1 MPDHDALRILTVGQH
16 GLVGRRQLADLGFTK
31 HNVASLVA
39 GGRFERLSDRVL
51 ALTGSPD
58 TLERR
63 MMAATLDVP
72 GSGVALWSA
81 AARWRVPGF
90 AVSPIHVLTDRGPH
104 RGGHHLGLP
113 HSTIRWAAGD
123 LVEVDGIPLTT
134 PARTIRDLASRIHP
148 ERLSVACDRMLANRS
163 LRLEQLH
170 ALGND
175 LPARGG
181 APGVAELRRLI
192 ERRPPGYR
200 PAESNLERRFE
211 SIMAEAGEPPFERQ
225 VDLGD
230 DDGWIGRVD
239 FVDRANRVVVEIQ
252 SDLYHSGMADRE
264 RDRERI
270 ARLRRAGWIVVEIT
284 EFELWHR
291 KATVLARIRAA
302 RPRR

>member
-1 MPDHDALRILTVGQH
+1 MPDHDALRILTAGQH

-39 GGRFERLSDRVL
+39 GGRFQRLSDRVL
-51 ALTGSPD
+51 VASGSPD
-58 TLERR
+58 TLQRR
-63 MMAATLDVP
+63 MMAASLDVP

-81 AARWRVPGF
+81 AARWQVPGF
-90 AVSPIHVLTDRGPH
+90 AVRPVHVLSDRRPH
-104 RGGHHLGLP
+104 RGGSHLGIP
-113 HSTIRWAAGD
+113 HSTVHWAEDD
-123 LVEVDGIPLTT
+123 LVRVDGIPVTT
-134 PARTIRDLASRIHP
+134 PARTIRDLASRIP
-148 ERLSVACDRMLANRS
+148 PDRLSFTCDRMLANRA
-163 LRLEQLH
+163 LRLEHLH
-170 ALGND
+170 ALGED

-211 SIMAEAGEPPFERQ
+211 AMVAEAGDPPFERQ

-239 FVDRANRVVVEIQ
+239 FVDRRHRIVVEVQ
-252 SDLYHSGMADRE
+252 SDLYHSGLVDRT

-270 ARLRRAGWIVVEIT
+270 DRLRRAGWTVLEIG
-284 EFELWHR
+284 EFDIWHR
-291 KATVLARIRAA
+291 RARVLARIRQARAA
-302 RPRR
+302 R